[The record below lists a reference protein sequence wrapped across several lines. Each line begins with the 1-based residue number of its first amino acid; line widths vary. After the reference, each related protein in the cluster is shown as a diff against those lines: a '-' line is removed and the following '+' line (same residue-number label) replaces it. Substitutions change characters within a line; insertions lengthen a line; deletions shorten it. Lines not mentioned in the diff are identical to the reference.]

1 MNEILVKRGE
11 IWLVRFK
18 KKKSLGTEIWKDRP
32 ALIISADWQNAKNG
46 KIMTDQVHS
55 FDKKKRLVRKLGILP
70 EETLKKVEETLQEL
84 LDQGT
89 LEIAKNAD
97 LVIQPV
103 GASND
108 DLMPAVKEFNALKKA
123 GINKNK
129 LLFVLTRLSTP
140 KEAEAIKEY
149 LKDTAYSFTNNYL
162 SEKTS
167 YKQTQNE
174 GRSIT
179 EVSYKN
185 KIKRKGLGI
194 APQEASENIQA
205 SELAPRDKRF
215 TGRTKQ
221 LGLSVK
227 PEFSK
232 RLKMIAAEEDCFVIE
247 VLEKALEFYQEAKKV
262 VPKGEISPFI
272 NNFLKEYVKK
282 KKLQELKEAY
292 QRTARSKERELE
304 ITSYLKKIR
313 PSLVVSNNSQNE
325 FDEEII
331 VVPLSSKELN
341 NIEPYQFFIK
351 RNKKN
356 GLDEDSKLLFNR
368 LRNIEKATRLGDYI
382 GIADQET
389 MKEVKER
396 LKLVLDLED

>member
-1 MNEILVKRGE
+1 ADDKPKIWAAQKKFNQLKKSDIKSMEVKTTVLKSPKKSKNEQTIIKLAQIIKRELFRQKVKRDKPIYKYMNELIIIRTENSKELKAFLQKKRIDYETYPYDAKQTHREKWLKDIDLANKDEKLKRGE

-179 EVSYKN
+179 EVN

-247 VLEKALEFYQEAKKV
+247 VLEKA
-262 VPKGEISPFI
+262 
-272 NNFLKEYVKK
+272 
-282 KKLQELKEAY
+282 
-292 QRTARSKERELE
+292 
-304 ITSYLKKIR
+304 
-313 PSLVVSNNSQNE
+313 
-325 FDEEII
+325 
-331 VVPLSSKELN
+331 
-341 NIEPYQFFIK
+341 
-351 RNKKN
+351 
-356 GLDEDSKLLFNR
+356 
-368 LRNIEKATRLGDYI
+368 
-382 GIADQET
+382 
-389 MKEVKER
+389 
-396 LKLVLDLED
+396 

>member
-1 MNEILVKRGE
+1 
-11 IWLVRFK
+11 
-18 KKKSLGTEIWKDRP
+18 
-32 ALIISADWQNAKNG
+32 
-46 KIMTDQVHS
+46 
-55 FDKKKRLVRKLGILP
+55 
-70 EETLKKVEETLQEL
+70 
-84 LDQGT
+84 
-89 LEIAKNAD
+89 
-97 LVIQPV
+97 
-103 GASND
+103 
-108 DLMPAVKEFNALKKA
+108 
-123 GINKNK
+123 
-129 LLFVLTRLSTP
+129 
-140 KEAEAIKEY
+140 
-149 LKDTAYSFTNNYL
+149 
-162 SEKTS
+162 
-167 YKQTQNE
+167 
-174 GRSIT
+174 
-179 EVSYKN
+179 
-185 KIKRKGLGI
+185 
-194 APQEASENIQA
+194 
-205 SELAPRDKRF
+205 
-215 TGRTKQ
+215 
-221 LGLSVK
+221 
-227 PEFSK
+227 
-232 RLKMIAAEEDCFVIE
+232 
-247 VLEKALEFYQEAKKV
+247 YQEAKKV